1 MRVQREEHPRNSIE
15 SLPIEEGKVPTEAL
29 PSGRLEKQR
38 KTVEGVVARKGKDSQ
53 RVVDEQ
59 DIAGLLNSG
68 MKHVKDKGGQV
79 GVVLFSESSK
89 KGDGD
94 KYNAELG
101 FGDNIAGRLIG
112 YDKEQIAE
120 EKKGCFLEFKTAK
133 DFWLQVSFINLQE
146 SPFFDFLN
154 LT

>member
-1 MRVQREEHPRNSIE
+1 MAVRETSF
-15 SLPIEEGKVPTEAL
+15 TEILHHHA
-29 PSGRLEKQR
+29 
-38 KTVEGVVARKGKDSQ
+38 
-53 RVVDEQ
+53 
-59 DIAGLLNSG
+59 
-68 MKHVKDKGGQV
+68 HVTLK
-79 GVVLFSESSK
+79 LMW
-89 KGDGD
+89 
-94 KYNAELG
+94 